1 MTLMINCISILHF
14 TIHYMNK
21 LVFDNLLLKY
31 FRQDDGMN

>member
-1 MTLMINCISILHF
+1 MTLKCISILHF
-14 TIHYMNK
+14 TINYMNK